1 MSAGLLA
8 ERLYPGR
15 PVEDLV
21 QAAEWVTNTLLPDI
35 AAGRLQHA
43 TAVVLGRRSS
53 RWELQDSTLDTDDC
67 LRSIARHEAAFVL
80 AFAHP
85 VPLPPEVQGA
95 EEGWLITCEDP
106 LQRMDVLVALAGEQF
121 RVFSKPPESMLPRW
135 LGQDPEHTVDLSVAL
150 ALLELTPAG
159 EA

>member
-8 ERLYPGR
+8 ERLESSP
-15 PVEDLV
+15 PVENLV

-35 AAGRLQHA
+35 LAGRVQHA

-53 RWELQDSTLDTDDC
+53 RWELQDTTLDAQDC
-67 LRSIARHEAAFVL
+67 LRSIARHEAAFLV
-80 AFAHP
+80 AFVHP

-95 EEGWLITCEDP
+95 ERGWLITCEDS
-106 LQRMDVLVALAGEQF
+106 LQRMDVLVALAADQY
-121 RVFSKPPESMLPRW
+121 RVFSKPPQSRLPRW
-135 LGQDPEHTVDLSVAL
+135 VGREPTRLVDLAAAAAML
-150 ALLELTPAG
+150 DLRPAG